1 MRLVHKLKHGW
12 AEKNW
17 NYLAEIGLD
26 FTFHSELNTEVE
38 VLLNQVKHSKL
49 NDHNQLKSTD
59 TTLVTSLK
67 SEPNAW
73 NHQWQELFMTYD

>member
-1 MRLVHKLKHGW
+1 MLSVECDEAGSQTETWVGR
-12 AEKNW
+12 KNW

-73 NHQWQELFMTYD
+73 NHQWQE